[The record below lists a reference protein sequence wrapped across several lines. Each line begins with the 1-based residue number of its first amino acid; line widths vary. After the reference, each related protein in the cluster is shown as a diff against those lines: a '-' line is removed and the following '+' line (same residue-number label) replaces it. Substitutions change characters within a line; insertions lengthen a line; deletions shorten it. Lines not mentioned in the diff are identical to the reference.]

1 MSSSALSTRVAGAV
15 VGILVITVGG
25 ALVVRPF
32 ASLGVLVL
40 LVVTGLVLLGIG
52 ELAGEP
58 RPWDRWTLLA
68 TGAWWAAALA
78 LLLWPDETIRVV
90 AVAVGAALVVEG
102 VVRLVRGLRG
112 LADERVAAVLQ
123 GASAIALGVVALS
136 WPDVT
141 VVVVAVVFG
150 LRVVWFG
157 VTLLW
162 GALFAAR
169 SAPSSEAPPRGW
181 VRRGTTLVASGVGL
195 LVALAL
201 LGVSVTLSSAAPS
214 PDDFYETPDDVPT
227 EPGRLLRAE
236 PFERTMPD
244 GARAWRILYTTTRA
258 EGRPA
263 VASGLVVV
271 PEEPADTPLP
281 VIAWAHGTTGAAEGC
296 APTILGSGLESG
308 AFFALDRVLDNGW
321 ALVAT
326 DYVGL
331 GTEGPH
337 PYLVGDP
344 EGRSVLDAVRAARE
358 LEAPG
363 VTLSTDQTVVWGHSQ
378 GGHAAL
384 WTGILA
390 PDYAPDASVVGVAA
404 AAPASN
410 LPGLVGN
417 LETIPGGAL
426 FASYVVD
433 GYTATYDD
441 VDAADYVR
449 PSARIP
455 VEELAARCLE
465 EPGTLVSVV
474 ESLLFDRSVF
484 DRPLTEGPFG
494 ERLEENIPR
503 GPIDVPLLVAQGE
516 DDQLV
521 LPEAQAA
528 YVEQRCADG
537 GRVEYRTYPGKD
549 HVPLVEADSPYI
561 DDLIT
566 WTRDR
571 LAGRPG
577 RSTC

>member
-1 MSSSALSTRVAGAV
+1 MVGIV
-15 VGILVITVGG
+15 VGILAVALG
-25 ALVVRPF
+25 ATLVMRPF

-40 LVVTGLVLLGIG
+40 LIVAALVLLGVG
-52 ELAGEP
+52 ELAGES
-58 RPWDRWTLLA
+58 RPWRRSTLLTA
-68 TGAWWAAALA
+68 GAWWAAALA
-78 LLLWPDETIRVV
+78 ILAWPDMSVR
-90 AVAVGAALVVEG
+90 AVAIIVGATLVVEG
-102 VVRLVRGLRG
+102 VTTLVAGIRGVVDGR
-112 LADERVAAVLQ
+112 AAAIMR
-123 GASAIALGVVALS
+123 GASAILLGVLALS

-141 VVVVAVVFG
+141 VVVVAIVFG

-157 VTLLW
+157 VTLAWDAIFVSRRAPTTVEEGGGSRGWLR
-162 GALFAAR
+162 R
-169 SAPSSEAPPRGW
+169 SAA
-181 VRRGTTLVASGVGL
+181 LVASGVGL

-201 LGVSVTLSSAAPS
+201 LGVSATLSAAAPT
-214 PDDFYETPDDVPT
+214 PDAFYEAPAEAPS
-227 EPGRLLRAE
+227 EAGRLLRAE
-236 PFERTMPD
+236 PFERTMPER
-244 GARAWRILYTTTRA
+244 ARAWRTLYTTTRD
-258 EGRPA
+258 EGRAA
-263 VASGLVVV
+263 VASALVVV
-271 PEEPADTPLP
+271 PETTPDAPLP

-296 APTILGSGLESG
+296 APTIVGSGLESG
-308 AFFALDRVLDNGW
+308 AFFALDRVLANGW

-337 PYLVGDP
+337 PYLIGEP

-358 LEAPG
+358 LDG
-363 VTLSTDQTVVWGHSQ
+363 VDLSTDQTVVWGHSQ

-390 PDYAPDASVVGVAA
+390 PEYAPDASVIGVAA

-410 LPGLVGN
+410 LTGLVGN
-417 LETIPGGAL
+417 LEEIPGGAL
-426 FASYVVD
+426 FASYVVE
-433 GYTATYDD
+433 GYTETYDD

-465 EPGTLVSVV
+465 EPGTMISVV

-494 ERLEENIPR
+494 ERLDENIAR
-503 GPIDVPLLVAQGE
+503 GPIEVPLLVAQGE

-521 LPEAQAA
+521 LPTAQAE
-528 YVEQRCADG
+528 YVEERCADG
-537 GRVEYRTYPGKD
+537 GQVEYRTYPGKD

-561 DDLIT
+561 DDLVA
-566 WTRDR
+566 WTQDR
-571 LAGRPG
+571 LDGKPA

>member
-1 MSSSALSTRVAGAV
+1 MPAAAPAARIVGAV
-15 VGILVITVGG
+15 VGVLIAALGA
-25 ALVVRPF
+25 ALVLRPF

-40 LVVTGLVLLGIG
+40 LVVAALILLGVG
-52 ELAGEP
+52 ELADEA
-58 RPWDRWTLLA
+58 RPWDRSTLLLA
-68 TGAWWAAALA
+68 GAWWAAALA
-78 LLLWPDETIRVV
+78 ILLWPDATVRVIALV
-90 AVAVGAALVVEG
+90 VGAVLVVEG
-102 VVRLVRGLRG
+102 VTKLVRGLRG
-112 LADERVAAVLQ
+112 LADERVAALLQ
-123 GASAIALGVVALS
+123 GAATTILGVLALS

-141 VVVVAVVFG
+141 VVVVAIVFG
-150 LRVVWFG
+150 VRVVWFG

-162 GALFAAR
+162 RALRGAR
-169 SAPSSEAPPRGW
+169 SPSEATSRGPL
-181 VRRGTTLVASGVGL
+181 RRGVTLVGSALGL
-195 LVALAL
+195 LAALAL
-201 LGVSVTLSSAAPS
+201 LGLSATLTSAAPT
-214 PDDFYETPDDVPT
+214 PDGFYEPPDDVPAA
-227 EPGRLLRAE
+227 PGRLLRSE
-236 PFERTMPD
+236 PFTRTMPE
-244 GARAWRILYTTTRA
+244 GARAWRILYTTTRD
-258 EGRPA
+258 EGQPA
-263 VASGLVVV
+263 VASGLVVL
-271 PEEPADTPLP
+271 PETSADAPRP

-296 APTILGSGLESG
+296 APTIVGSGLESG
-308 AFFALDRVLDNGW
+308 AFFALDRVLENGW

-337 PYLVGDP
+337 SYLVGHP
-344 EGRSVLDAVRAARE
+344 EGRSVLDAVLAARE
-358 LEAPG
+358 LEGAG
-363 VTLSTDQTVVWGHSQ
+363 EELSTDQTVVWGHSQ

-390 PDYAPDASVVGVAA
+390 PEYAPDASVIGVAA

-410 LPGLVGN
+410 LTGLVGN

-426 FASYVVD
+426 FASYVVV
-433 GYTATYDD
+433 GYSETYDD
-441 VDAADYVR
+441 VDAGDYVR

-465 EPGTLVSVV
+465 EPGTLISVV

-494 ERLEENIPR
+494 ARLEENTPR

-537 GRVEYRTYPGKD
+537 GQVEYRTYRGKD
-549 HVPLVEADSPYI
+549 HVPLVEADSPYL
-561 DDLIT
+561 DDLVV
-566 WTRDR
+566 WTRAR
-571 LAGRPG
+571 LDSEPV